1 VFCTSDMMTWHFAE
15 DVSWRSTGL
24 IWARVFFRLVLGD
37 ADGLF
42 AGNVSWQGTRGVGLA
57 SAFLIKTLSEMC
69 LAKDPCLKIP

>member
-37 ADGLF
+37 ADVAFRRECVL
-42 AGNVSWQGTRGVGLA
+42 AGHSRGRTR
-57 SAFLIKTLSEMC
+57 
-69 LAKDPCLKIP
+69 